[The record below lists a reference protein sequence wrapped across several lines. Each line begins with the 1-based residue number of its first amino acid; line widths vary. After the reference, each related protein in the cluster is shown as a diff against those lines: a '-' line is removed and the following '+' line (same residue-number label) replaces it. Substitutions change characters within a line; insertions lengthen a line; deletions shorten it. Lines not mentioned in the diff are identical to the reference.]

1 MERVLLF
8 GPWRGEQV
16 LTYGGQ
22 RSNLLLLLLLLQ
34 ILTQDSHN

>member
-22 RSNLLLLLLLLQ
+22 RSNLLLLLLLQ

>member
-22 RSNLLLLLLLLQ
+22 RRNLLLLLQ

>member
-1 MERVLLF
+1 MERMLLF

-22 RSNLLLLLLLLQ
+22 RSNLLLLQ